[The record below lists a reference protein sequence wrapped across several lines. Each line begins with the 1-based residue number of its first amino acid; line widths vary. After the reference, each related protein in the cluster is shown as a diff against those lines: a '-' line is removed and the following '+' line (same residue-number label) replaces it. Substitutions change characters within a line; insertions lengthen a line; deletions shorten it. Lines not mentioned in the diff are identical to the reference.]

1 MRPEVIVA
9 LVLLFALPALVAV
22 TGIGQEEHA
31 APAAAHGASESHGGS
46 EAEPAE

>member
-22 TGIGQEEHA
+22 TGIGQEEHP
-31 APAAAHGASESHGGS
+31 APAAAHG
-46 EAEPAE
+46 EPAAAPAE

>member
-22 TGIGQEEHA
+22 TGIGHEEHA
-31 APAAAHGASESHGGS
+31 APAEAHG
-46 EAEPAE
+46 EAAPEPAE

>member
-22 TGIGQEEHA
+22 TGIGKEEHA
-31 APAAAHGASESHGGS
+31 GPAAAYDQTEGDDAP